1 MAGGWGKGSRGRTP
15 AGGAFWRGIIRQ
27 SPVRFKKGLRRAPV
41 LCYDC
46 RMDTNEN
53 LPRPVRVGE
62 REMAEALL
70 RVEGRC
76 AIVAHLRPDGDA
88 VGASLGLCRALRA
101 AGRRAVC
108 LSLGPIADTYDVL
121 DARGLVEPAEAFVP
135 APGDALVALDC
146 GDPSRLREE
155 VRPLAARLPVLCI
168 DHHKSSAG
176 FPGGLLLLEP
186 EAGSAS
192 EIVFRVVRLAGLP
205 VDREA
210 AEAFWVG
217 IVTDTG
223 RFSYSATSPET
234 LRAGA
239 ELVALGV
246 RTERI
251 AEHVYGRV
259 PLRRLRLQ
267 RRFLERLEVSAGGA
281 VAVGV
286 LTPEDYAAEGCDSTD
301 SENFVD
307 LARSVRGCELAAFV
321 RRVRPDGKV
330 NVSLRCHPPHDAA
343 ALCAEWGGGGHA
355 AAAGAT
361 LDGPLEDAVRLVTAR
376 LDAAAR

>member
-1 MAGGWGKGSRGRTP
+1 METNNGTP
-15 AGGAFWRGIIRQ
+15 
-27 SPVRFKKGLRRAPV
+27 
-41 LCYDC
+41 
-46 RMDTNEN
+46 
-53 LPRPVRVGE
+53 PVRVGE
-62 REMAEALL
+62 RDMAEALL
-70 RVEGRC
+70 RVKGRC

-101 AGRRAVC
+101 AGRPAVC

-121 DARGLVEPAEAFVP
+121 DAAGLVEPAETFTP
-135 APGDALVALDC
+135 APDDALVVLDC
-146 GDPSRLREE
+146 GDVSRLRDE
-155 VRPLAARLPVLCI
+155 VKPLVGRLPVLCI

-192 EIVFRVVRLAGLP
+192 EVVFRVARLAGLP
-205 VDREA
+205 VDRDA

-251 AEHVYGRV
+251 AECVYGNV

-267 RRFLERLEVSAGGA
+267 RRFLQRLEVSAGGA
-281 VAVGV
+281 VSVGV
-286 LTPEDYAAEGCDSTD
+286 LAPDDYAAEGCDATD

-307 LARSVRGCELAAFV
+307 LARAVRGCTLAAFV
-321 RRVRPDGKV
+321 RRVRSGGKV
-330 NVSLRCHPPHDAA
+330 NVSLRCRPPHDAA
-343 ALCAEWGGGGHA
+343 AICAEWGGGGHA

-361 LDGPLEDAVRLVTAR
+361 LDMDLGEAVRLVTER
-376 LDAAAR
+376 LGAAARAPGA